1 MKHLHLSIAA
11 LILAVTPAFAQ
22 VSTYSVDGYHSEVG
36 FKVRYLVGKTAG
48 SFSKY
53 GGTLKVDEKD
63 ITKSSVEVTVDAASV
78 NTNNE
83 ARDKHLRTPDFFDV
97 EKFPTLSFKSVA
109 VRQLAPGKLEVTG
122 DFTLRGVT
130 KRITVPVTS
139 LGATTHPM
147 TKKTVAA
154 FETSFTIARKD
165 YGVSYGLAD
174 AANVVVGNE
183 VDINLTIFANKID
196 GQK

>member
-1 MKHLHLSIAA
+1 MKYLILPT
-11 LILAVTPAFAQ
+11 LILATLPTFAQ
-22 VSTYSVDGYHSEVG
+22 VSTYAVDGYHSEVG

-53 GGTLKVDEKD
+53 GGTLKVDERD

-97 EKFPTLSFKSVA
+97 EKFPTLYFKSVA
-109 VRQLAPGKLEVTG
+109 VRQIAPGKLEVTG

-139 LGATTHPM
+139 LGSSVHPM
-147 TKKTVAA
+147 TKKTMAA

-183 VDINLTIFANKID
+183 VDIHLTILANKAD
-196 GQK
+196 AQK